1 MEEEKILELQIRYEE
16 GLVDENF
23 LDEDVKKDLKELYK
37 KQIEEKKENLKI
49 YKEKLLKY
57 LKNKK

>member
-57 LKNKK
+57 LKNRK